1 LSCMS
6 YLCILEIDSLS
17 VVSFVII
24 FSHSEVCL
32 FTLLIVSLIVQN
44 VLSLIRSHLF
54 IFAFISIILGG
65 GSLEDLAVI
74 YHQDSVILAQ
84 RQKYKS
90 MEQNR
95 KPRDESMHLWTPYL

>member
-1 LSCMS
+1 MS
-6 YLCILEIDSLS
+6 YLYILEIDSLS

-24 FSHSEVCL
+24 FSHSEGCL
-32 FTLLIVSLIVQN
+32 FTLLIVSFIVQK

-54 IFAFISIILGG
+54 IFAFISIILVG
-65 GSLEDLAVI
+65 GSLEDLAAI
-74 YHQDSVILAQ
+74 YHQDSMVLAQ
-84 RQKYKS
+84 RQKYRS